1 MEGSG
6 GPSARHG
13 LFAISRS
20 SVQVGLPAPDFLTQY
35 IGLISSSSVA
45 TLVAVTKEAERAL
58 GGIRDV
64 RVTQFP
70 FKVGR
75 ESRVSEAAQDTF
87 VKEERRGVAPQ
98 LNHVYLIEP
107 SQSEMLQISRD
118 HFAIE
123 RVGDQFFLVD
133 RGSVCGTIVAGRR
146 LGGHRKGGRTELRH
160 GDQITVGTG
169 ESPYVFQFEIVP
181 A

>member
-1 MEGSG
+1 
-6 GPSARHG
+6 
-13 LFAISRS
+13 
-20 SVQVGLPAPDFLTQY
+20 LT
-35 IGLISSSSVA
+35 SSSSVA
-45 TLVAVTKEAERAL
+45 SLVAVTKDAERAL
-58 GGIRDV
+58 GGTRAV

-75 ESRVSEAAQDTF
+75 ESRVSQAARDTF
-87 VKEERRGVAPQ
+87 VKEQRHGVAPQ
-98 LNHVYLIEP
+98 MNHLYLIEP

-118 HFAIE
+118 HFTIE
-123 RVGDQFFLVD
+123 RVGDRCFVVD
-133 RGSVCGTIVAGRR
+133 RGSVCGTSVVGTR
-146 LGGHRKGGRTELRH
+146 LGGHRTGGRTELRH